1 MNNVVG
7 KILIVM
13 QLVFSLCF
21 MCFAGAAY
29 TFHAQWKTK
38 ATDLQ
43 SKLTNAETNARVSGE
58 AKDAEVKA
66 ANELK
71 TKAEEAAKSVSAR
84 VVDLETSLKQTEG
97 LLASAEQQRDKAM
110 AELVVAQEEAKSR
123 VNETSVSRSE
133 IKRLRDQNNAGIAER
148 RALED
153 QLLDAKG
160 QNEDARERER
170 QNIAI
175 IADLRD
181 KMRFYGHDPDE
192 PVEGIVPPPIEPVR
206 GLVEGAQKNQSRS
219 LELVQIS
226 IGSDDK
232 IAKNMRLTVS
242 RGAKFIC
249 DITVTEIYPDKA
261 VGRVIEETRN
271 GNPERGDNV
280 TTKL

>member
-38 ATDLQ
+38 AADLQ
-43 SKLTNAETNARVSGE
+43 SKLTNSE
-58 AKDAEVKA
+58 ANVKA
-66 ANELK
+66 ANDTRDADVKAAKELQG
-71 TKAEEAAKSVSAR
+71 KAEEAAKTASAR
-84 VVDLETSLKQTEG
+84 LVDLETSLKQTEG

-110 AELVVAQEEAKSR
+110 AELVVAQEEAKAR
-123 VNETSVSRSE
+123 VNETAVSRSE

-148 RALED
+148 RTLED
-153 QLLDAKG
+153 QLLDSRG
-160 QNEDARERER
+160 QIEDARERER
-170 QNIAI
+170 QNIAM

-192 PVEGIVPPPIEPVR
+192 PVDGIVPPPIEAVR

-219 LELVQIS
+219 MELVQIS

-232 IAKNMRLTVS
+232 IARNMRLTVS

>member
-38 ATDLQ
+38 AADLQ
-43 SKLTNAETNARVSGE
+43 SKLTNAEGQVQAANSAR
-58 AKDAEVKA
+58 DAEVKA
-66 ANELK
+66 AKELQ
-71 TKAEEAAKSVSAR
+71 TKAEETAKTSSAR
-84 VVDLETSLKQTEG
+84 LVDLETSLKQTEG

-110 AELVVAQEEAKSR
+110 AELVVAQEEAKAR
-123 VNETSVSRSE
+123 VNETTVSRSE
-133 IKRLRDQNNAGIAER
+133 IKRLRDQNNAGIAKR

-160 QNEDARERER
+160 QIEDARERER

-175 IADLRD
+175 VTDLRD

-192 PVEGIVPPPIEPVR
+192 PVGGIVPPPIETVS
-206 GLVEGAQKNQSRS
+206 GKVEASAKNQSRS
-219 LELVQIS
+219 AEHVQIS

-232 IAKNMRLTVS
+232 IAKNMRLIVS

-249 DITVTEIYPDKA
+249 EITVTEVYPDKA

-271 GNPERGDNV
+271 GNPERDDNV

>member
-38 ATDLQ
+38 AADLQ

-71 TKAEEAAKSVSAR
+71 TKAEEASKSVSAR

-153 QLLDAKG
+153 QLLDARG
-160 QNEDARERER
+160 QIEDARERER

>member
-38 ATDLQ
+38 AADLQ
-43 SKLTNAETNARVSGE
+43 SKLTNAEGQVQAANSAR
-58 AKDAEVKA
+58 DAEVKA
-66 ANELK
+66 AKELQ
-71 TKAEEAAKSVSAR
+71 TKAEETAKTSSAR
-84 VVDLETSLKQTEG
+84 LVDLETSLKQTEG

-110 AELVVAQEEAKSR
+110 AELVVAQEEAKAR
-123 VNETSVSRSE
+123 VNETTVSRSE

-160 QNEDARERER
+160 QIEDARERER

-175 IADLRD
+175 VTDLRD

-192 PVEGIVPPPIEPVR
+192 PVGGIVPPPIETVS
-206 GLVEGAQKNQSRS
+206 GKVEASAKNQSRS
-219 LELVQIS
+219 AEHVQIS

-232 IAKNMRLTVS
+232 IAKNMRLIVS

-249 DITVTEIYPDKA
+249 EITVTEVYPDKA

-271 GNPERGDNV
+271 GNPERDDNV

>member
-38 ATDLQ
+38 AAELQ
-43 SKLTNAETNARVSGE
+43 SKLTNAESNARISGE

-110 AELVVAQEEAKSR
+110 AELVVSQEEAKAR

-148 RALED
+148 RTLED

-160 QNEDARERER
+160 QIEDAKERER
-170 QNIAI
+170 QIMAKIAFYH
-175 IADLRD
+175 D
-181 KMRFYGHDPDE
+181 KFRANDIDPDA
-192 PVEGIVPPPIEPVR
+192 PIEGIVPPPIEPVN
-206 GLVEGAQKNQSRS
+206 GLVEAFAKNESRS
-219 LELVQIS
+219 AEHVQIS

-232 IAKNMRLTVS
+232 IAENMKLIVS

-249 DITVTEIYPDKA
+249 EITITKVYPDKA
-261 VGRVIEETRN
+261 VGLVIEETRN

>member
-7 KILIVM
+7 KILIVI
-13 QLVFSLCF
+13 QLVFSICF

-38 ATDLQ
+38 AANLQ
-43 SKLTNAETNARVSGE
+43 SQLTNAEANIKQANDERD
-58 AKDAEVKA
+58 AKVKA
-66 ANELK
+66 AEESQK
-71 TKAEEAAKSVSAR
+71 KAEDDAKSEAAR
-84 VVDLETSLKQTEG
+84 VVDMETSLKQSEG

-110 AELVVAQEEAKSR
+110 AELVVAQQEAQSR

-148 RALED
+148 RTIED

-160 QNEDARERER
+160 QIEDARERER
-170 QNIAI
+170 QYIAK
-175 IADLRD
+175 IAFYHD
-181 KMRFYGHDPDE
+181 KMRAAGMEPDA
-192 PVEGIVPPPIEPVR
+192 PIEGIVPPPIEPVN
-206 GLVEGAQKNQSRS
+206 GLVEGSLKNQSRS
-219 LELVQIS
+219 AEHVQVS

-232 IAKNMRLTVS
+232 IAVNMRLIVS

-249 DITVTEIYPDKA
+249 EITVTEVYPDKA
-261 VGRVIEETRN
+261 VGLVIEETRN

>member
-38 ATDLQ
+38 AADLQ
-43 SKLTNAETNARVSGE
+43 SKLTNSE
-58 AKDAEVKA
+58 ANVKA
-66 ANELK
+66 ANDTRDADVKAAKELQG
-71 TKAEEAAKSVSAR
+71 KAEEAAKTTSAR
-84 VVDLETSLKQTEG
+84 LVDLETSLKQTEG

-110 AELVVAQEEAKSR
+110 AELVVAQEEAKAR

-148 RALED
+148 RTLED
-153 QLLDAKG
+153 QLLDSRG
-160 QNEDARERER
+160 QIEDARERER
-170 QNIAI
+170 QNIAM

>member
-38 ATDLQ
+38 ASDLQ
-43 SKLTNAETNARVSGE
+43 SKLTNAEGQVQAANAARDS
-58 AKDAEVKA
+58 EVKA
-66 ANELK
+66 AKELQ
-71 TKAEEAAKSVSAR
+71 TKAEEAAKTSSAR
-84 VVDLETSLKQTEG
+84 LVDLETSLKQTEG

-110 AELVVAQEEAKSR
+110 AELVVAQEEAKAR

-133 IKRLRDQNNAGIAER
+133 IKRLRDQNNTGIAER

-160 QNEDARERER
+160 QIEDARERER
-170 QNIAI
+170 QNIAVVT
-175 IADLRD
+175 DLRD

-192 PVEGIVPPPIEPVR
+192 PVGGIVPPPIETVS
-206 GLVEGAQKNQSRS
+206 GKVEASAKNQSRS
-219 LELVQIS
+219 AEHVQIS

-232 IAKNMRLTVS
+232 IAKNMRLIVS

-249 DITVTEIYPDKA
+249 EITVTEVYPDKA

-271 GNPERGDNV
+271 GNPERDDNV